1 MSFTPSN
8 SIKSSLE
15 LNEKLKNVALSKI
28 NSYQEEKVQKKTEIK
43 NSKTKISSN
52 NEEELYS
59 DESNSNIL

>member
-59 DESNSNIL
+59 DESNSNIF